1 MRFYDEIASICA
13 KLSIRINLRFLD
25 ENQVIDG
32 EDEIN
37 LIIVNN

>member
-1 MRFYDEIASICA
+1 MRFDDEIAPIWA

-32 EDEIN
+32 EDEN
-37 LIIVNN
+37 NKIIVNN